1 MTEGG
6 ATRKRKRPSAKEA
19 RERMAR
25 AVGSQAPI
33 SRTEETA
40 KKAHKQT
47 TEKDQ
52 GTNRTK
58 LADELS
64 GGEARTSRRAT
75 AATQEAA
82 PRLVR
87 LSVDVPSDQHRRL
100 RVMAAESDT
109 TGMAL
114 IRALLAEME
123 DDPELAARVRDR
135 LAELG
140 R

>member
-33 SRTEETA
+33 SRAEETA
-40 KKAHKQT
+40 GKDQKQT

-52 GTNRTK
+52 GTNRAK
-58 LADELS
+58 LADERS
-64 GGEARTSRRAT
+64 GGEARIARRAT
-75 AATQEAA
+75 AATQEAP

-135 LAELG
+135 LAGLS

>member
-40 KKAHKQT
+40 KKAQKQT